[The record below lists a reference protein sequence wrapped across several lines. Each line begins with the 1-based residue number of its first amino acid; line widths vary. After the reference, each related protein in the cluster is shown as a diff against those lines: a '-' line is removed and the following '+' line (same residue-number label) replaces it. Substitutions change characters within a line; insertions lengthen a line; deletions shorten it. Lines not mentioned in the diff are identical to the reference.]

1 MKEILLG
8 FFPGS
13 VLLYRYAPKLELF
26 KIIGLF
32 LSEIVPYLLVC
43 YFQDI
48 NLIYVLVGFIAIYS
62 IYEFGYIEND
72 LFSTKFESSGK
83 TIRKQFENF
92 RMIIFIVARLVA
104 LIIFLYIFIENINSY
119 AILVPLLILPIAFAI
134 HNRIF
139 DNRTRVISFLLLN
152 NLKIIIRLI
161 IISIDSLLYF
171 ISFIPYLFVKTLHYL
186 VSKEFFTMEEDNFD
200 QIKLNIYIAFLLPI
214 IFVNMQLAIVMLP
227 LLFNHNKKY
236 LYSLVAKK
244 L

>member
-13 VLLYRYAPKLELF
+13 VFLYRYAPKFEPF
-26 KIIGLF
+26 KIIGLC
-32 LSEIVPYLLVC
+32 LSEIAPYLLVC
-43 YFQDI
+43 YFQDVS
-48 NLIYVLVGFIAIYS
+48 LIYVLVGFIAIYS

-72 LFSTKFESSGK
+72 LFSTKYEASGK
-83 TIRKQFENF
+83 TIRNQFENF
-92 RMIIFIVARLVA
+92 RMYFFIIARLVA
-104 LIIFLYIFIENINSY
+104 IIIFLYAFIENINSY
-119 AILVPLLILPIAFAI
+119 AILIPLFMLPITFAI

-139 DNRTRVISFLLLN
+139 DNRTRVLSFLLMN

-161 IISIDSLLYF
+161 IIPIDSFLYF
-171 ISFIPYLFVKTLHYL
+171 ISFIPYLFVKTMHYL
-186 VSKEFFTMEEDNFD
+186 VSKEFFTIEEDNFNKL
-200 QIKLNIYIAFLLPI
+200 KLNIYIAFLLSI
-214 IFVNMQLAIVMLP
+214 ILVNIQLAIVMLP